1 MTHALKP
8 ALIATL
14 LAGSLLLPGPRGV
27 ATAQTPS
34 MTVFASDGLVGV
46 QLHAV
51 PIGHFLSMEAWLSF
65 EDITFLDRARTLPV
79 ARYDVYVGAMLPD
92 GRFVSWTG
100 DPHAATLVT
109 GNTPVPLLANILPS
123 STPQYF
129 QRHLSFTVADPLG
142 WQVLYGVAVR
152 AGANPLDPREWTG
165 WNATSF
171 FPVLVL
177 PTLP

>member
-1 MTHALKP
+1 MMHTMKL

-14 LAGSLLLPGPRGV
+14 LASALLGPGARGV
-27 ATAQTPS
+27 ATAQIPS
-34 MTVFASDGLVGV
+34 MTVFATDGLVDV

-51 PIGHFLSMEAWLSF
+51 PIGHFLSMEAALSF
-65 EDITFLDRARTLPV
+65 EDRAFLDRSRALPV
-79 ARYDVYVGAMLPD
+79 VRYDVYVGAMLPD

-109 GNTPVPLLANILPS
+109 GNAPVPLLANILPS

-129 QRHLSFTVADPLG
+129 QRYLGFIAADPLG
-142 WQVLYGVAVR
+142 WHVLYGLAVR
-152 AGANPLDPREWTG
+152 AGANPLDPREWAG

-177 PTLP
+177 PPTQ

>member
-1 MTHALKP
+1 MRSAKLT
-8 ALIATL
+8 LITTL
-14 LAGSLLLPGPRGV
+14 LAGSLLVPGPRGA
-27 ATAQTPS
+27 ATAQIPS
-34 MTVFASDGLVGV
+34 MTVFATDGLVGV

-51 PIGHFLSMEAWLSF
+51 PIGHVLSMEAALSF
-65 EDITFLDRARTLPV
+65 ENIAFLDRSRDVPV
-79 ARYDVYVGAMLPD
+79 LRYDVYVGAILPD

-109 GNTPVPLLANILPS
+109 GNAPVPLLANILPT

-129 QRHLSFTVADPLG
+129 QRYLSFTAGDPLG
-142 WQVLYGVAVR
+142 WHVLYGLAVR
-152 AGANPLDPREWTG
+152 AGANPLDPREWAG

-177 PTLP
+177 PPTQ

>member
-1 MTHALKP
+1 MTHAMKL

-14 LAGSLLLPGPRGV
+14 LSSSLLLPGAGGV
-27 ATAQTPS
+27 ATAQIPS
-34 MTVFASDGLVGV
+34 MTVFATDGLLGV

-51 PIGHFLSMEAWLSF
+51 PIGHILAMEAALSF
-65 EDITFLDRARTLPV
+65 DDRAFLDRSRALPIV
-79 ARYDVYVGAMLPD
+79 RYDVYVGIMLPD

-123 STPQYF
+123 STPQFF
-129 QRHLSFTVADPLG
+129 QRYLSFTAADPLG
-142 WQVLYGVAVR
+142 WRVLYGVAVR
-152 AGANPLDPREWTG
+152 AGANPLDPREWAG